1 MTRASTDKKTWTHV
15 KNFYQAG
22 FPIPTESYIRVRN
35 RGAARAEV
43 QFRSVVDSTK
53 TLQDFGC
60 VDSRFYAYAEVWIR
74 SLDGHM
80 VTVDCQW
87 GKCSEGIV
95 NDSADDISIPLGC
108 FTDDDIDPRLAEL
121 LQSLKEIYKEILT
134 LSRHQVEGDV
144 ANQVSL

>member
-43 QFRSVVDSTK
+43 QFR
-53 TLQDFGC
+53 
-60 VDSRFYAYAEVWIR
+60 YAYAEVWIR

-134 LSRHQVEGDV
+134 LSRHQIEGDV